1 MYIKMI
7 EKLLKDD
14 YAYIANGNVY
24 YDTSKFSK
32 YYELS
37 GRNKDD
43 LLVAV
48 RNDIEEDNSKRNP
61 FDFGLWFT
69 NSKFNNQELK
79 VGFTLGCRIS
89 WLAYRVFWY
98 FN

>member
-1 MYIKMI
+1 MI
-7 EKLLKDD
+7 EKLLKDG

-48 RNDIEEDNSKRNP
+48 RNDIEEDNSKA
-61 FDFGLWFT
+61 DFGVGAKNHFKT
-69 NSKFNNQELK
+69 VKSNNK
-79 VGFTLGCRIS
+79 
-89 WLAYRVFWY
+89 
-98 FN
+98 